1 LPRAQDFQCV
11 WFFPGPWLERAEL
24 DRKIQTLARWSS
36 SSSGNLDIE
45 SFLDWIY
52 EEEMMMDEK
61 SVKLLAYRCWGGASA
76 CLVGSSTKESSAT
89 RKSASERLP
98 FTTLRPRRSSK
109 LPYLIKERESK
120 KKSAHRGLGITHLTD
135 DIEDLPI
142 IQL

>member
-1 LPRAQDFQCV
+1 MGYLAFPPNGKVRLFCNWREIWNWKEGLPRAQDFQCV

-61 SVKLLAYRCWGGASA
+61 EVKLLAYRCWGGASA

-109 LPYLIKERESK
+109 LSTP
-120 KKSAHRGLGITHLTD
+120 TT
-135 DIEDLPI
+135 
-142 IQL
+142 